1 MKRAPAIVVQLVH
14 IQGPLKGEIQEFS
27 ESAVSIGRDPSNH
40 VRFPKDLTILSR
52 KHAEIVREGNRFRLL
67 DHSANGTFLNGK
79 KVEDAYLKDGDVLMF
94 AEGGPKVSFLT
105 KTMEGEPQI
114 ISPPAPIPPKEPQ
127 LPPDEK
133 RPLPEAEPEP
143 NHAEKI
149 VVQRVQVPLVIQY
162 GPTLQ
167 SFRELPITIG
177 KNPNCAFVL
186 DHPAILDQHAQ
197 IFFTQEQYWVKD
209 LTGQKLISINGHS
222 VHLQAPLNPNDT
234 LSFSP
239 RGPNFR
245 FLGGGRLAEVE
256 QPKYKESAN
265 TFPEKEETPSEG
277 KPEDRD
283 AKGPMSVLKKFLHR

>member
-1 MKRAPAIVVQLVH
+1 MKRVPAIVVQLVH

-27 ESAVSIGRDPSNH
+27 ESAISVGRDPSNH
-40 VRFPKDLTILSR
+40 VQFPKDVTIISR

-105 KTMEGEPQI
+105 KMTEGEPQI
-114 ISPPAPIPPKEPQ
+114 VSPPAPSPPREPEV
-127 LPPDEK
+127 PRDEK
-133 RPLPEAEPEP
+133 PPASHAQPEP
-143 NHAEKI
+143 RHADKI
-149 VVQRVQVPLVIQY
+149 AIQRVQVTLVIQY

-177 KNPNCAFVL
+177 KNPNCGFIL
-186 DHPAILDQHAQ
+186 HHPAILDHHAQ

-209 LTGQKLISINGHS
+209 LTGQKLISINGHP

-234 LSFSP
+234 LGFSP
-239 RGPNFR
+239 KGPNFR

-256 QPKYKESAN
+256 QPKPKESLNA
-265 TFPEKEETPSEG
+265 FHEKEETPSQKG
-277 KPEDRD
+277 PQDRGT
-283 AKGPMSVLKKFLHR
+283 KGPMSVFKKFLHR